1 MKGKGEKTEEDDLIL
16 KLRSIKYIIIIIT
29 IHNHIQILRT
39 ALNFDK

>member
-16 KLRSIKYIIIIIT
+16 KLRSIKYIIIT
-29 IHNHIQILRT
+29 IHNCIQILRT

>member
-16 KLRSIKYIIIIIT
+16 KLRSIKYIIIIT
-29 IHNHIQILRT
+29 IHNSIQILWT